1 MKVDKIFIF
10 LTSLMKGVSNKSL
23 SSLIQI
29 ELNEING
36 R

>member
-10 LTSLMKGVSNKSL
+10 LTSLMKRVSNKSL